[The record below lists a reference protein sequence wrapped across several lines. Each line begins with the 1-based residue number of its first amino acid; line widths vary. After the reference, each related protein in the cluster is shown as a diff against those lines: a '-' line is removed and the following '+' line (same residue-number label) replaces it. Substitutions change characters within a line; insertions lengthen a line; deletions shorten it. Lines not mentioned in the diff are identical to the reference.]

1 MSDITTNTTPSE
13 KIIQPTSGP
22 IKQKISQLLP
32 QQQEELPYAGST
44 DPIPPE
50 HLKQIEQEL
59 AHLHSPK
66 QIQHQSEQL
75 KKHATALKEFS
86 EKDLQKIKQEIANLS
101 PKQLEDLINQ
111 LKKNLSS
118 LQATLTELKKQKKID
133 PEKADL
139 ILDTI
144 DTLSSKDLQNLSK
157 EDQQKLSN
165 TLDALK
171 GEVTDLINNKQIEP
185 EVGNV
190 LILFLAFA
198 KAQMDQNDKA
208 MLAGIQQTKVKT
220 TQLELQAEKQK
231 DIAGQSTQG
240 RHGNIGAIVLFSL
253 IAILGFA
260 MLFTGVGAVAG
271 AGLLG
276 AEAGTFLGVGGA
288 LAEAS
293 ITATAIPGAVV
304 GAGVSA
310 GFAVPAMNNSEA
322 AGLGPVT
329 QEGPDPTKMS
339 SLQALLAYCNTQ
351 TQKLSSQLGSTEK
364 MFVENTSDRSTQLGQ
379 QAGQAITEMGKIME
393 PR

>member
-1 MSDITTNTTPSE
+1 MSDITTNTTSSE
-13 KIIQPTSGP
+13 KIIQPALKSV
-22 IKQKISQLLP
+22 KQKTSLPLL
-32 QQQEELPYAGST
+32 QQQEELPYTGST

-50 HLKQIEQEL
+50 QLKQIEQDL
-59 AHLHSPK
+59 AHLHAPK

-75 KKHATALKEFS
+75 QRHAEALKKFNKKNLE
-86 EKDLQKIKQEIANLS
+86 QIKQEITNLS

-111 LKKNLSS
+111 LKKHFNQ
-118 LQATLTELKKQKKID
+118 LQTTLTELKKQKKID

-144 DTLSSKDLQNLSK
+144 DTLHSKDLQNLSK
-157 EDQQKLSN
+157 DDQQKLNN

-171 GEVTDLINNKQIEP
+171 EKVIDLIQNKQVEP
-185 EVGNV
+185 EEANV

-231 DIAGQSTQG
+231 DLAGQSTQG
-240 RHGNIGAIVLFSL
+240 RHFNTMKAVIFGVVAVALGALFAFFTGGASL
-253 IAILGFA
+253 I
-260 MLFTGVGAVAG
+260 VGA
-271 AGLLG
+271 L
-276 AEAGTFLGVGGA
+276 
-288 LAEAS
+288 
-293 ITATAIPGAVV
+293 IGAVV
-304 GAGVSA
+304 GAASIG
-310 GFAVPAMNNSEA
+310 AVASVANKNSNA
-322 AGLGPVT
+322 PGLEGIT
-329 QEGPDPTKMS
+329 DTGPDPTIMS
-339 SLQALLAYCNTQ
+339 KLQALLAYCNTQ

-379 QAGQAITEMGKIME
+379 QAGQVITDMGKIME

>member
-1 MSDITTNTTPSE
+1 MSDITTNTTSSE
-13 KIIQPTSGP
+13 KIIQPNSGP
-22 IKQKISQLLP
+22 IKQKTSQPLP

-44 DPIPPE
+44 DPIPTE
-50 HLKQIEQEL
+50 QLKQIEQDF

-75 KKHATALKEFS
+75 KKHAAALKEFS
-86 EKDLQKIKQEIANLS
+86 EKDLQQIKQEIANLS
-101 PKQLEDLINQ
+101 PKQLKDLVNQ

-144 DTLSSKDLQNLSK
+144 GILSSKDLQNLSK

-165 TLDALK
+165 NLESLK
-171 GEVTDLINNKQIEP
+171 GEVTDLINNRQIEP

-231 DIAGQSTQG
+231 DLAGYPVGQNWVYVPHKGFYRKQPNRLLDEGVVPPEKIATT
-240 RHGNIGAIVLFSL
+240 L
-253 IAILGFA
+253 
-260 MLFTGVGAVAG
+260 
-271 AGLLG
+271 
-276 AEAGTFLGVGGA
+276 
-288 LAEAS
+288 
-293 ITATAIPGAVV
+293 
-304 GAGVSA
+304 
-310 GFAVPAMNNSEA
+310 
-322 AGLGPVT
+322 
-329 QEGPDPTKMS
+329 
-339 SLQALLAYCNTQ
+339 
-351 TQKLSSQLGSTEK
+351 
-364 MFVENTSDRSTQLGQ
+364 
-379 QAGQAITEMGKIME
+379 
-393 PR
+393 

>member
-13 KIIQPTSGP
+13 KIIQPISGP
-22 IKQKISQLLP
+22 IKQKINQP
-32 QQQEELPYAGST
+32 PPQQEELSYAGST
-44 DPIPPE
+44 DPIPTE
-50 HLKQIEQEL
+50 QLKQIEQDL
-59 AHLHSPK
+59 AHLHGPK

-75 KKHATALKEFS
+75 QKHAAALKEFS
-86 EKDLQKIKQEIANLS
+86 EKDLEQIKQEIANLS

-111 LKKNLSS
+111 LKKHLSQ

-144 DTLSSKDLQNLSK
+144 DIISSKDLQNLSK
-157 EDQQKLSN
+157 DDEQKLSN

-171 GEVTDLINNKQIEP
+171 GKVTDLINNKQVEP

-240 RHGNIGAIVLFSL
+240 RHFSTTKAVIFGVLAIGLG
-253 IAILGFA
+253 AILGF
-260 MLFTGVGAVAG
+260 FTGGLSLAVGA
-271 AGLLG
+271 
-276 AEAGTFLGVGGA
+276 
-288 LAEAS
+288 
-293 ITATAIPGAVV
+293 AIGAVV
-304 GAGVSA
+304 GAA
-310 GFAVPAMNNSEA
+310 ALTTTAAVVNKNSNA
-322 AGLGPVT
+322 PGLGGIT
-329 QEGPDPTKMS
+329 DEGPDPTIMS
-339 SLQALLAYCNTQ
+339 KLQGLLAYCNTQ

-379 QAGQAITEMGKIME
+379 QAGQAITDMGKIME

>member
-1 MSDITTNTTPSE
+1 MSDITTNTTSSE
-13 KIIQPTSGP
+13 KIIQPNSGP
-22 IKQKISQLLP
+22 IKQKTSQPLP

-44 DPIPPE
+44 DPIPAE

-75 KKHATALKEFS
+75 KKHAAALKEFS
-86 EKDLQKIKQEIANLS
+86 EKDLQQIKQEIANLS
-101 PKQLEDLINQ
+101 PKQLKDLVNQ

-144 DTLSSKDLQNLSK
+144 DILSSKDLQNLSK
-157 EDQQKLSN
+157 DDQQKLSN

-171 GEVTDLINNKQIEP
+171 GKVTDLINNKQIEP
-185 EVGNV
+185 EEANV

-208 MLAGIQQTKVKT
+208 MIAGIQQTKVKT

-231 DIAGQSTQG
+231 DLAGQSTQG
-240 RHGNIGAIVLFSL
+240 RHFNTTNAVAFGALALCIGAVIGGLLAF
-253 IAILGFA
+253 
-260 MLFTGVGAVAG
+260 FTGGASLAI
-271 AGLLG
+271 GLALG
-276 AEAGTFLGVGGA
+276 AAVGGA
-288 LAEAS
+288 VGGA
-293 ITATAIPGAVV
+293 AIGTV
-304 GAGVSA
+304 AGVASKNPDA
-310 GFAVPAMNNSEA
+310 PGI
-322 AGLGPVT
+322 GGIT
-329 QEGPDPTKMS
+329 DEGPDQGLMS
-339 SLQALLAYCNTQ
+339 KLQGLLAYCNTQ

-364 MFVENTSDRSTQLGQ
+364 MFVENNSGRSTQLGQ
-379 QAGQAITEMGKIME
+379 QAEQAITDMGKIME

>member
-1 MSDITTNTTPSE
+1 MSDITTNTTSSE

-22 IKQKISQLLP
+22 IKQKVSQALP

-50 HLKQIEQEL
+50 QLNQIKQEL

-75 KKHATALKEFS
+75 KKHAAALKEFS
-86 EKDLQKIKQEIANLS
+86 EKDLQQIKQEIANLS

-111 LKKNLSS
+111 LKKNLNS

-139 ILDTI
+139 ILDII
-144 DTLSSKDLQNLSK
+144 DALSSKYLQNFSK
-157 EDQQKLSN
+157 DDQQKLSN
-165 TLDALK
+165 TLDVLK
-171 GEVTDLINNKQIEP
+171 GKVTDLINNKRIEP
-185 EVGNV
+185 EEANV

-198 KAQMDQNDKA
+198 KTQMDQNDKA

-231 DIAGQSTQG
+231 DLAGQSAQG
-240 RHGNIGAIVLFSL
+240 RHFSITKAVIFGGLAIALG
-253 IAILGFA
+253 AILGF
-260 MLFTGVGAVAG
+260 FTG
-271 AGLLG
+271 GLS
-276 AEAGTFLGVGGA
+276 V
-288 LAEAS
+288 
-293 ITATAIPGAVV
+293 VV
-304 GAGVSA
+304 GAAIGAAIGAVSLITTYAVVDSNPNAPGVR
-310 GFAVPAMNNSEA
+310 GI
-322 AGLGPVT
+322 T
-329 QEGPDPTKMS
+329 DEGPDPTIMS
-339 SLQALLAYCNTQ
+339 ELQGLLAYCNTQ

-364 MFVENTSDRSTQLGQ
+364 MFVENNSDRSTQLGQ
-379 QAGQAITEMGKIME
+379 QAGQAITDMGKIME